1 MINDVHAVNGKTIT
15 EVLQDF
21 KNEIG
26 TFLSTRFQLLQE
38 EMSAKAT
45 AIKASLPMI
54 VVGAL
59 FLATAWFLFTAAIV
73 VVVANAFPNNPWAY
87 AISSAIV
94 AVLYAVIGG
103 ITAVMGKNRLTR
115 QGLKPE
121 KTIRVLQED
130 KIWLQTESTRLQA

>member
-1 MINDVHAVNGKTIT
+1 MINDVHTANGKTVT

-21 KNEIG
+21 KSEIS

-38 EMSAKAT
+38 ELSVKAT
-45 AIKASLPMI
+45 AIKAALPMM

-59 FLATAWFLFTAAIV
+59 FLVSAWFLFTAAIV
-73 VVVANAFPNNPWAY
+73 VLIANAFPGNPWAY
-87 AISSAIV
+87 AISFAIV
-94 AVLYAVIGG
+94 AVLYAIIGG
-103 ITAVMGKNRLTR
+103 ITAFVGKSLLTK

-130 KIWLQTESTRLQA
+130 KIWLQTEATRLQA

>member
-1 MINDVHAVNGKTIT
+1 MINDVHTVNGKTIT

-38 EMSAKAT
+38 EMSAKGT

-73 VVVANAFPNNPWAY
+73 VVIANAFPSNPWAY
-87 AISSAIV
+87 AISCAMV

-103 ITAVMGKNRLTR
+103 IAASMGMGRLTK

>member
-1 MINDVHAVNGKTIT
+1 MINDVHAANGKTIP

-21 KNEIG
+21 KNEISL
-26 TFLSTRFQLLQE
+26 FLSTRFQLLQE
-38 EMSAKAT
+38 ELSLKAT

-54 VVGAL
+54 VVGLL

-73 VVVANAFPNNPWAY
+73 VVIANAFPNNPWAY
-87 AISSAIV
+87 AISFAIV
-94 AVLYAVIGG
+94 AVLYAIIGG
-103 ITAVMGKNRLTR
+103 IAAFVGKNMLTK

-130 KIWLQTESTRLQA
+130 KLWLQTEATRLQA